1 VSAQG
6 LLFGFPGNKY
16 GETVLV
22 YMIKQVSRNRG
33 KTHAYSAVVAA
44 AVAASIAACGRD
56 DVREGRE
63 KNMRPA
69 VERTLPQRLEG
80 REKTKHEKPHVQR
93 IIGGDRHSTR
103 HDTPDDPFGPLTPQ
117 RPREKRKWSNWSET
131 ELDSV
136 TPHVDKLIQ
145 FSRENKGG
153 ERKVVGELNKQLGI
167 TRDIIG
173 IVEKNTA
180 GKFDKEKNKPVFL
193 IATEL
198 VKRLGSQNPE
208 EVAAARRILTVMGD
222 DAFDV
227 LSSAASHHDK
237 DEIRLG
243 ALKTITEMI
252 STGELSD
259 ITVNEYK
266 FSEELH
272 KRMFEDGNINVR
284 AQAAVCA
291 ERLLEWM
298 PNEEYSYLVK
308 SRGELRTDLI
318 KFGEQLQKDD
328 FKDVKGDFNGAR
340 ESFRDAWDRFNLQK
354 TGDEPV
360 TPKTFPDGIPGV
372 SMKWAVKVQNPAGT
386 IFHLRDIHARHVYTA
401 AIVAEENM
409 KSAVD
414 AEDRAL
420 WLGRLEKAL
429 KLFENVEKSNR
440 NAYRALIFLAERGVG
455 DVASEGLCAG
465 EEVKVRRDMF
475 MSPVR
480 SDEIDDE
487 SILVSVPEVYAE
499 YTDPKIHLHPGDD
512 KESSLKQLEA
522 VRAKMPKESK
532 GYKAIETERER
543 KSLEAAFAHKRK
555 DKPNFVLRYGG
566 GHSFAEEVKDKYP
579 GYNLVELTP
588 KGYVEDIDLE

>member
-1 VSAQG
+1 
-6 LLFGFPGNKY
+6 
-16 GETVLV
+16 
-22 YMIKQVSRNRG
+22 MIKQVSRNRG

-44 AVAASIAACGRD
+44 AVAASVAACGRD

-63 KNMRPA
+63 KTVRPA
-69 VERTLPQRLEG
+69 VEEKLPILHEDRVKEKKHHVKSINQRERPMIRL
-80 REKTKHEKPHVQR
+80 
-93 IIGGDRHSTR
+93 
-103 HDTPDDPFGPLTPQ
+103 DTPDDPFGPLPPQ
-117 RPREKRKWSNWSET
+117 RPREKRKWSNWSEK

-173 IVEKNTA
+173 VVEKQTD

-227 LSSAASHHDK
+227 LSSAASHHDR

-284 AQAAVCA
+284 VQAAVCA
-291 ERLLEWM
+291 ERLLEWR

-308 SRGELRTDLI
+308 SREELRTDLT
-318 KFGEQLQKDD
+318 KFGEQLEKDEL
-328 FKDVKGDFNGAR
+328 KNVKGDFNGAR
-340 ESFRDAWDRFNLQK
+340 ESFREAWDRFNLQK
-354 TGDEPV
+354 VGDEPV
-360 TPKTFPDGIPGV
+360 TPKTFPDG
-372 SMKWAVKVQNPAGT
+372 
-386 IFHLRDIHARHVYTA
+386 
-401 AIVAEENM
+401 
-409 KSAVD
+409 
-414 AEDRAL
+414 
-420 WLGRLEKAL
+420 
-429 KLFENVEKSNR
+429 
-440 NAYRALIFLAERGVG
+440 
-455 DVASEGLCAG
+455 
-465 EEVKVRRDMF
+465 
-475 MSPVR
+475 
-480 SDEIDDE
+480 
-487 SILVSVPEVYAE
+487 
-499 YTDPKIHLHPGDD
+499 
-512 KESSLKQLEA
+512 
-522 VRAKMPKESK
+522 
-532 GYKAIETERER
+532 
-543 KSLEAAFAHKRK
+543 
-555 DKPNFVLRYGG
+555 
-566 GHSFAEEVKDKYP
+566 
-579 GYNLVELTP
+579 
-588 KGYVEDIDLE
+588 